1 MNTGIRYYSQTIPE
15 KKGSYSAKFNT
26 TAQVGSTFKRIG
38 VDQCTC
44 VMGTY
49 SLYRLVSI
57 ASSELSFFANW
68 TVQWYGKFHCGRVLF
83 TLNNNIIV
91 ITFNIISLATIP
103 NQISNTWH
111 PYTTFLNRP
120 VKKKILPKSKK
131 DGPNILFPSVLH
143 ISDRNPMVS
152 PFAYKQH
159 VSNQHTYME
168 TVNNFLHSVIIHC
181 LQMTYFLSGQLVVK
195 GIGILHIHVMITHC
209 QSTTQPGTNPPD
221 H

>member
-1 MNTGIRYYSQTIPE
+1 MNTGIKYYSQTIPE

-120 VKKKILPKSKK
+120 VKKKFFLKVKRMDQIFSSLQYYTSVIVIQWFLP
-131 DGPNILFPSVLH
+131 LH
-143 ISDRNPMVS
+143 INSMWATNTLIW
-152 PFAYKQH
+152 K
-159 VSNQHTYME
+159 
-168 TVNNFLHSVIIHC
+168 LLIIS
-181 LQMTYFLSGQLVVK
+181 Y
-195 GIGILHIHVMITHC
+195 I
-209 QSTTQPGTNPPD
+209 P
-221 H
+221 